1 MQRSATSSN
10 SQPASPAT
18 SRRCW
23 ANARDSSSSSTEWSA
38 PIQRPKN
45 PERQR
50 QFYSGKKKRHSIK
63 NNLII
68 DRRTRKI
75 KGLSTT
81 CEGKKH
87 DKKLADEQ
95 ALRFP
100 KGSKLWKDTGF
111 QGYEPAG
118 VTTLQPKKKPKGGKL
133 SPEEKEANRRV
144 SKVRV
149 RVEHSIAGVKVFRSV
164 RDIYRNFKAGFE
176 DTLIE
181 TACGLH
187 NLRSDFPIE
196 AWLKAA

>member
-1 MQRSATSSN
+1 MISHAKIFRH
-10 SQPASPAT
+10 
-18 SRRCW
+18 RRMFKTLTGL
-23 ANARDSSSSSTEWSA
+23 STEGFKQILPSFEEAWEA
-38 PIQRPKN
+38 DLDR
-45 PERQR
+45 
-50 QFYSGKKKRHSIK
+50 
-63 NNLII
+63 LII
-68 DRRTRKI
+68 ERCTRKI
-75 KGLSTT
+75 KRLSTT

-87 DKKLADEQ
+87 DKRLADEQ

-118 VTTLQPKKKPKGGKL
+118 VTTLQAKKKPKGGKL

-196 AWLKAA
+196 AWLEAA